1 MRVGSALL
9 ALGCLL
15 SAEPAAAYVSPHPSL
30 HLRHARTQ
38 LSTNAWGKHRSIGS
52 GRRRC
57 GIEAHSSDTV
67 EDLRARVGDDR
78 GTEDMSASAQAFGQW
93 YRDAG
98 ASTVLKLS
106 HFGGTGMRGLMA
118 TRPIEAGDELLSYP
132 RAVTMDM
139 SRLTDC
145 PCADFVDAQYWKSCL
160 WFVQVL
166 HSASAARATLALSRA
181 SARHGQ
187 RILATRILCSHAY
200 PRTQLCNR
208 SYRNKHTNCAYK
220 SRAYPSSASGCSLKK
235 SRGQTRPGNR
245 TLPLCVWTVYYAP
258 SSSLSAP
265 RACTNAHRGLCPPQY
280 PCVRHAGPARLLSRA
295 PQVLAHSQM
304 RVHMPLLSS
313 SLCIHIPRTRAFCR

>member
-1 MRVGSALL
+1 MPVSDLQTLPTLDLQTLPTLPLYLYMRSMPSPMRVGSALL

-15 SAEPAAAYVSPHPSL
+15 SAEPAAAYVPPHPSL

-166 HSASAARATLALSRA
+166 HSCVRRA
-181 SARHGQ
+181 G
-187 RILATRILCSHAY
+187 HA
-200 PRTQLCNR
+200 
-208 SYRNKHTNCAYK
+208 
-220 SRAYPSSASGCSLKK
+220 CSLARKR
-235 SRGQTRPGNR
+235 SPWPTHTCHTH
-245 TLPLCVWTVYYAP
+245 TLF
-258 SSSLSAP
+258 
-265 RACTNAHRGLCPPQY
+265 ACISPHTAMQ
-280 PCVRHAGPARLLSRA
+280 
-295 PQVLAHSQM
+295 
-304 RVHMPLLSS
+304 
-313 SLCIHIPRTRAFCR
+313 